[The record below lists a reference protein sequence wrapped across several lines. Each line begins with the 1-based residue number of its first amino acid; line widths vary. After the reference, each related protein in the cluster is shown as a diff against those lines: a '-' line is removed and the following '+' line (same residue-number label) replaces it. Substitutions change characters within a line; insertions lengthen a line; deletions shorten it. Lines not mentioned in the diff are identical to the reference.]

1 MNSTAATLK
10 RKQSLDEDDLSC
22 SIADPE
28 EKVRKDEG
36 SRKETSS
43 TNSYAELF
51 DRVALPN
58 TDIPRKDR
66 ENALNTKHI
75 SNSNGL
81 GSAPNYDGRNH
92 SPACNM
98 RFQSWVD
105 ERKDRERIRNVE
117 RAARYYLGVAK
128 SKL

>member
-1 MNSTAATLK
+1 MNSTTATLK

-28 EKVRKDEG
+28 EKARKDQG
-36 SRKETSS
+36 SRNDTRP

-51 DRVALPN
+51 DRIALPN
-58 TDIPRKDR
+58 TDILQKDR
-66 ENALNTKHI
+66 ENAPNTKHI

-81 GSAPNYDGRNH
+81 GSAPNYDGANH

-117 RAARYYLGVAK
+117 QATRYSLGVAK
-128 SKL
+128 T